1 MKTAAFSTLRLV
13 KNTQSSTANGLTQP
27 HESELRRA
35 HSANSTAYRLYT
47 TAQQAKE
54 PSPAKVDVIDSYT
67 GDREKRIRSEERG
80 GALTSSKLA
89 SVRHQDS
96 SSSAFGQ
103 RH

>member
-1 MKTAAFSTLRLV
+1 
-13 KNTQSSTANGLTQP
+13 
-27 HESELRRA
+27 
-35 HSANSTAYRLYT
+35 
-47 TAQQAKE
+47 
-54 PSPAKVDVIDSYT
+54 VDVIDSYT